1 MGVGFWGFRCYALG
15 LGCGALGLGR
25 ESPGLGWAA
34 SHLGSWVG
42 LVRRKKVLGPAAHTQ
57 ALGTFPGH
65 QKNIAL
71 TLPCAA
77 ALLALQKAAGREKIW
92 VTLSCRA
99 VVHLLSRRGLGTGIT
114 RIPVALGEKSVKN
127 TGRDTAA
134 LAWALGSF
142 PWERKNMA
150 QLLLRHAALW
160 AFPKACGREK
170 NTAHAPPG

>member
-1 MGVGFWGFRCYALG
+1 MAFAVRLRGFLGCGLLGLQVWALG
-15 LGCGALGLGR
+15 LGCGAPGLGR

-77 ALLALQKAAGREKIW
+77 ALLALQ
-92 VTLSCRA
+92 
-99 VVHLLSRRGLGTGIT
+99 
-114 RIPVALGEKSVKN
+114 
-127 TGRDTAA
+127 
-134 LAWALGSF
+134 
-142 PWERKNMA
+142 
-150 QLLLRHAALW
+150 
-160 AFPKACGREK
+160 
-170 NTAHAPPG
+170 